1 MKKTLLLAT
10 LISSYSFA
18 QTVIMDQSNEP
29 AIGDLKTM
37 YTCDSLTDPLEATTG
52 NGVTWDYTQLVGI
65 NGTRN
70 LIVIDPA
77 TSPYSSIYTN
87 STKGYSIEGSLTNFY
102 NSTSTERQS
111 QGFIFEEP
119 SFGTVIAHFDVN
131 EQKTVSYP
139 FANGDSFTDNFSG
152 NLSFTF
158 NGLAQNPSCTGRSY
172 ASIDGQGTLLLPS
185 STTIENVIR
194 YKIVDTVFTQVS
206 FVIPLDVVF
215 IRTQYEYYDLTNDN
229 MPVFTYSFVSIKQAN
244 SATPLATQ
252 TAVLS
257 SVQPILTA
265 GLDTKKEINFAVYPN
280 PSEGKITIAGNLNN
294 SSAII
299 TDMRGRA
306 IKVAK
311 NISTGQQIDLTDLQR
326 GSYFITIET
335 DGKRT
340 TQKLILQ

>member
-37 YTCDSLTDPLEATTG
+37 YTCDSLTDPLESTTG
-52 NGVTWDYTQLVGI
+52 NGVTWDYTQLVGL

-87 STKGYSIEGSLTNFY
+87 STKGYNIEGSLTNFY

-185 STTIENVIR
+185 STTIQNVIR
-194 YKIVDTVFTQVS
+194 YKIKLS
-206 FVIPLDVVF
+206 
-215 IRTQYEYYDLTNDN
+215 
-229 MPVFTYSFVSIKQAN
+229 
-244 SATPLATQ
+244 TPFSHKYRLLFRWM
-252 TAVLS
+252 LS
-257 SVQPILTA
+257 SFARNTNIMTLPMITCRYSPIL
-265 GLDTKKEINFAVYPN
+265 LF
-280 PSEGKITIAGNLNN
+280 PSN
-294 SSAII
+294 
-299 TDMRGRA
+299 
-306 IKVAK
+306 
-311 NISTGQQIDLTDLQR
+311 
-326 GSYFITIET
+326 
-335 DGKRT
+335 KRT
-340 TQKLILQ
+340 LPHH